1 MIDYTLIIAHT
12 AARSAHRKDDYSV
25 SGPLTETPPDCSA
38 VWPESAAL
46 PIPVSHDDEHC

>member
-1 MIDYTLIIAHT
+1 MIDYTFIIARA
-12 AARSAHRKDDYSV
+12 AARSDHRKDDSSV

-38 VWPESAAL
+38 VWPGSAAL